1 MQKGGEKK
9 EKEGGR
15 SKSSRGREKGVVK
28 GRGRKKGKQG
38 MCEGREWW
46 EVEGRREREGSG
58 GRWKGGRRKGLV
70 GGGRE
75 GEEE

>member
-9 EKEGGR
+9 EKQQWEREGSIGREGG
-15 SKSSRGREKGVVK
+15 
-28 GRGRKKGKQG
+28 KKGKQW